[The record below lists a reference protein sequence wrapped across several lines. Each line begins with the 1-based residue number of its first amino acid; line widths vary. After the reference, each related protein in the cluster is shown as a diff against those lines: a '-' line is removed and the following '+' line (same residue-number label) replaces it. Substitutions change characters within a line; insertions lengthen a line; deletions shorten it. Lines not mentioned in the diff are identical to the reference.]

1 VRLNG
6 GANATLHDVEVGDS
20 LMQILVFAKGKTV
33 PAPTVAGGVIT
44 IGGQKITVAK
54 DNITF
59 AVTTKP
65 PVPAVGKAPVLPP
78 NKNLPKASEPKTP
91 VDD

>member
-1 VRLNG
+1 VD
-6 GANATLHDVEVGDS
+6 AA
-20 LMQILVFAKGKTV
+20 FAKDKQV
-33 PAPTVAGGVIT
+33 AAPTAAGAVIT

-54 DNITF
+54 DSITF

-78 NKNLPKASEPKTP
+78 NKSLPKALDPKTP